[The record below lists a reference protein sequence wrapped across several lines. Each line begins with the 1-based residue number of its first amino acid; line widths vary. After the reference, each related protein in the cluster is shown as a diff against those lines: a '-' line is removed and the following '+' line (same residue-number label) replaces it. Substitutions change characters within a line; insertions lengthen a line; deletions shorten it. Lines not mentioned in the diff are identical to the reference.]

1 MFLFTLSYGKDSQ
14 LRLEYMETK
23 KFPSKEIFFVSSDYF
38 SGALPCL
45 SGLLSQYGWPLSDKM
60 ENTLVFSLSGEP
72 EYEKR
77 IVSDIK
83 LSPIQFIDSQTVL
96 LISISEGALLQWSI
110 VDNKPLKKMKLSYE
124 FLPYMANCFDNCN
137 KIVVTFWDTYKFN
150 EKKTLGGVFDFGK
163 ELDVFGKCYTE
174 FVVTDENLDSFEAYS
189 CQGKGLNDQ
198 RVFIISMFDS
208 RLLEFDL
215 DGSLN
220 FVYDPIE
227 DFKVVR
233 NMPKTPERVDK
244 VDHLTC
250 NNQLPIMH
258 DKLLFMQRN
267 FFRANRFIDIWDIN
281 HRKYIGKIDIGKRC
295 FVGVLDDEI
304 WVIDSLDS
312 VYFYIGLYKLKY
324 PEDTTRNICQYRITE
339 PLSGK
344 KVNLATCLPK
354 YEDTLIIINTTPY
367 DYLAIVQEYISRH
380 SAQDGYVPPIPCI
393 ILYTSPEPEI
403 LISLKNS
410 GVDRNFYMILNTD
423 LSLKEKFPY
432 AIVLNKRGD
441 IVRELS
447 EKDVVKILSK

>member
-1 MFLFTLSYGKDSQ
+1 
-14 LRLEYMETK
+14 
-23 KFPSKEIFFVSSDYF
+23 
-38 SGALPCL
+38 
-45 SGLLSQYGWPLSDKM
+45 M
-60 ENTLVFSLSGEP
+60 ENILVFSLSGEP

-77 IVSDIK
+77 IVSDIE
-83 LSPIQFIDSQTVL
+83 LEPIQFIDSQTVL
-96 LISISEGALLQWSI
+96 LRSIDEGAFLLWSF
-110 VDNKPLKKMKLSYE
+110 VDNKPLKKIKLSYE

-137 KIVVTFWDTYKFN
+137 KIAVFFWNTNKFN

-163 ELDVFGKCYTE
+163 ELDRFGKCYTE
-174 FVVTDENLDSFEAYS
+174 FVINDESLDSFEAYS
-189 CQGKGLNDQ
+189 CRGKALNDQ
-198 RVFIISMFDS
+198 RVFIITMFDS

-233 NMPKTPERVDK
+233 NIPNPMERLDK
-244 VDHLTC
+244 SDHLAC
-250 NNQLPIMH
+250 NLEMPIMNN
-258 DKLLFMQRN
+258 KLLFMQRN
-267 FFRANRFIDIWDIN
+267 VWRANRFIDIWDIN

-324 PEDTTRNICQYRITE
+324 PEDTTRNICQYTITD
-339 PLSGK
+339 PFNGK

-367 DYLAIVQEYISRH
+367 YYVAATLQEYLSKH
-380 SAQDGYVPPIPCI
+380 SARDEDVPPISCI
-393 ILYTSPEPEI
+393 ILYTNPDPEI

-410 GVDRNFYMILNTD
+410 SVDWNFYKILNTD

-447 EKDVVKILSK
+447 EKDVVKILSE